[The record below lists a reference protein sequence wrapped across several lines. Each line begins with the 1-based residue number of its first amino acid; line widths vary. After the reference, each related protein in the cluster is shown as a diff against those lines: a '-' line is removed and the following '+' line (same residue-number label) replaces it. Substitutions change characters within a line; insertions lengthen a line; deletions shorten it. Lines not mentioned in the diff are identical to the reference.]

1 MKNAVETTRA
11 RPVPTTILPATL
23 LGQIQA
29 LNVDYL
35 DLLLFELDT
44 PGSCKAGLRAL
55 PSALVPMLKQL
66 PRAGRESIAACPFT
80 LFSLGFERPA
90 LLTALLCTAQR
101 DIREQY
107 ATPINQQTLERSF
120 FELALVFASH
130 VLQMDRIA
138 ARILF
143 GMTDDIAAALAR
155 APLWLLKHVASDPQ
169 HELTPRWPRNPHFW
183 PDLLGFAH
191 SGDTARLDMT
201 RTQGLQIMA
210 AEQAERR
217 P

>member
-1 MKNAVETTRA
+1 MGNALEITRA
-11 RPVPTTILPATL
+11 RPVPTTILPPTL

-35 DLLLFELDT
+35 DLLLFELDA
-44 PGSCKAGLRAL
+44 PASCKAGLRAL
-55 PSALVPMLKQL
+55 PSALVPTLEQL
-66 PRAGRESIAACPFT
+66 PRVAREAIAACPFT

-107 ATPINQQTLERSF
+107 ATPINQQTLERNF

-130 VLQMDRIA
+130 VLQMDGIA

-143 GMTDDIAAALAR
+143 DMPDDVAAALAR

-169 HELTPRWPRNPHFW
+169 HELTPRWPRNPYFW
-183 PDLLGFAH
+183 PDLLAFAH
-191 SGDTARLDMT
+191 SGDSARLDMT
-201 RTQGLQIMA
+201 RLQGLQLIA
-210 AEQAERR
+210 AEQAGRR
-217 P
+217 V